1 MNKKVLLIGS
11 LITVPLIVLLGLA
24 FEIDEE
30 GEVVLRHDPNVVE
43 SPLVGKAATMFAL
56 EDFQGTRVDL
66 ADLSGRPIVLNFWA
80 SWCQPCVYEHPY
92 LVAFSREYAGRV
104 HFVGVVPPED
114 EAAAVASFQERLG
127 GVWGPALYDS
137 QGRVSIAY
145 GVFKLPE
152 TYLIDAD
159 GVIREKIS
167 GAIEP
172 NSFRLSLESLL

>member
-30 GEVVLRHDPNVVE
+30 GDVVLRRDPNIIE
-43 SPLVGKAATMFAL
+43 SPLVGKVATTFVL
-56 EDFQGTRVDL
+56 EDFEGKRVDL
-66 ADLSGRPIVLNFWA
+66 ADLRDRPIVLNFWA

-114 EAAAVASFQERLG
+114 EAAAVAAFQERLG
-127 GVWGPALYDS
+127 EVGAWPS
-137 QGRVSIAY
+137 RV
-145 GVFKLPE
+145 
-152 TYLIDAD
+152 
-159 GVIREKIS
+159 
-167 GAIEP
+167 
-172 NSFRLSLESLL
+172 